1 MYHKNTHSNTHQHT
15 GTEKSSKIGR
25 VLQSGEG
32 VAKIDRAKELKTY
45 LKRTFRLLGQAGM
58 DGKTFRSTC
67 KDIVSRE
74 EFWIQWKEEK
84 CRPYTR
90 PPVEEI
96 NEEEIQQLQKGGG
109 NKKRMIEMQLKN
121 NREKF
126 AKVAEDY
133 QPTDNLTCLSD
144 GSNFHIPPLDE
155 FLQPFRDAEDPEEG
169 IEEEYHPKNQP
180 VYCWRGFRLLTGG
193 HLNLLD
199 SRNSKQK
206 LIDLA
211 TALKKLNGD
220 SVVEEDD
227 DKMEEDEEGD
237 GSNDGS
243 SERET
248 KRRRKK

>member
-1 MYHKNTHSNTHQHT
+1 MQ
-15 GTEKSSKIGR
+15 GCGG
-25 VLQSGEG
+25 L
-32 VAKIDRAKELKTY
+32 
-45 LKRTFRLLGQAGM
+45 
-58 DGKTFRSTC
+58 ST
-67 KDIVSRE
+67 
-74 EFWIQWKEEK
+74 
-84 CRPYTR
+84 
-90 PPVEEI
+90 
-96 NEEEIQQLQKGGG
+96 
-109 NKKRMIEMQLKN
+109 
-121 NREKF
+121 
-126 AKVAEDY
+126 
-133 QPTDNLTCLSD
+133 TDNLTCLSD
-144 GSNFHIPPLDE
+144 GSGFHIPPLDE

-237 GSNDGS
+237 GNNDGS

>member
-1 MYHKNTHSNTHQHT
+1 M
-15 GTEKSSKIGR
+15 
-25 VLQSGEG
+25 LQSGEG
-32 VAKIDRAKELKTY
+32 VAKIDRAKELKSY
-45 LKRTFRLLGQAGM
+45 LKRTFRLLDQAGM

-220 SVVEEDD
+220 NVEEDD